1 MKKHGITVLIL
12 LTTLFFGFICGFFIG
27 RNMNHSDIEISHLPK
42 QTTAPTT
49 SNVFPDATKP
59 STQQPSSGKI
69 NINTATID
77 QLMLLPGIG
86 PVLAQNIID
95 YRNHN
100 GNFQKLTDLLLVDG
114 IGEQRLDS
122 IMELITI

>member
-1 MKKHGITVLIL
+1 MKKHSITVLIL

-49 SNVFPDATKP
+49 SNVLPDATKP
-59 STQQPSSGKI
+59 SAQQPSSGKI

-77 QLMLLPGIG
+77 QLMQLPGIG
-86 PVLAQNIID
+86 QVLAQNIVD
-95 YRNHN
+95 YRNSH
-100 GNFQKLTDLLLVDG
+100 GNFQKIADLLLVEG
-114 IGEQRLDS
+114 IGEQRLNS
-122 IMELITI
+122 IIELITV